1 MALVTADDSRTP
13 CFGSKNTQTVIA
25 EENEVEKNIKAG
37 ESQSQNPNKDCI
49 PVEKSTYQEKI
60 TTNEILDE
68 GCSVYGYV
76 SLTNTLFAIHT
87 LFTLL
92 TLVFDQQV

>member
-1 MALVTADDSRTP
+1 MALVTADDSGTP
-13 CFGSKNTQTVIA
+13 HFGLRNPQTVIA
-25 EENEVEKNIKAG
+25 EENDVEKNIEAG
-37 ESQSQNPNKDCI
+37 ESQSRNPNRGCI
-49 PVEKSTYQEKI
+49 PVEESACQEKI

-68 GCSVYGYV
+68 GCSEYGYV